1 MPSVKSP
8 VQVVFDCA
16 DPARVGRFWAEL
28 LGYQEQAPPA
38 GFADWLSYLKAQDVP
53 EEDWNAAYAIIDP
66 NGHGPRIYFQ
76 RVPEPK
82 VVKNRVHLDVNVSG
96 GRQVPLEKRIEQ
108 VAEAVERAV
117 GLGATTVQRYD
128 GRGEHH
134 VVMRDPEGNEF
145 CLQ

>member
-1 MPSVKSP
+1 MARLQP

-16 DPARVGRFWAEL
+16 DPARIGSFWADL
-28 LGYQEQAPPA
+28 LGYEVQSPPA
-38 GFADWLSYLKAQDVP
+38 GFADWPSFLRAQNVP
-53 EEDWNAAYAIIDP
+53 EEDWNSAFAIIDP

-82 VVKNRVHLDVNVSG
+82 VVKNRVHLDVNVSE

-108 VAEAVERAV
+108 VAEAVDRAV

-128 GRGEHH
+128 ERGEHH